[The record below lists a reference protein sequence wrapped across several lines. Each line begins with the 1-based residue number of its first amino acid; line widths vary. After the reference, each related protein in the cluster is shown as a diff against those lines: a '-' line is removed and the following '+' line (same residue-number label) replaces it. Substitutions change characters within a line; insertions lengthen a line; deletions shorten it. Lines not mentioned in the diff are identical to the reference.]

1 MPWHMPFRFSSLM
14 TSNKGSYL
22 SCGGLCAALLTA
34 RAEMAGS
41 CCKFADTRVEVGL
54 GREIGSF
61 VCGRVDGSSI
71 MIIDVLDVFRQF
83 CLFLFDE
90 IL

>member
-1 MPWHMPFRFSSLM
+1 
-14 TSNKGSYL
+14 
-22 SCGGLCAALLTA
+22 
-34 RAEMAGS
+34 MAGS

-71 MIIDVLDVFRQF
+71 MMIDVLDVFRQF